1 MRATASS
8 QLKEHEAQSAR
19 DVEAKRALDASLDI
33 APTEPNA
40 KKRPRQ
46 FSDWSQAS
54 VKHNPLQL

>member
-8 QLKEHEAQSAR
+8 QLKDREAQSAR
-19 DVEAKRALDASLDI
+19 DVEAKRALDAALDS

-40 KKRPRQ
+40 KKRPRA
-46 FSDWSQAS
+46 SDWSQAS

>member
-8 QLKEHEAQSAR
+8 QLKEREAQSAR
-19 DVEAKRALDASLDI
+19 DVEAKRALDAALDI

-40 KKRPRQ
+40 KKRPRAP
-46 FSDWSQAS
+46 DWSQAS